1 MARRSTY
8 NNWPKAKQ
16 GEKLLGNFV
25 DAGIKIG
32 KAAAQGAKES
42 KRQSQ
47 RKTNQPT
54 TPPSKEAQACGGLVA
69 VFIFSCFLAFI
80 TKNWWL
86 ILIINLITIVVF
98 AIYYNLTKPKN
109 D

>member
-8 NNWPKAKQ
+8 NNWPKAKK
-16 GEKLLGNFV
+16 GEKLFGNFV
-25 DAGIKIG
+25 DAEIKIG

-54 TPPSKEAQACGGLVA
+54 TPPSKEAQACGGFVGFFILSCLVA
-69 VFIFSCFLAFI
+69 FMM
-80 TKNWWL
+80 KNWWM
-86 ILIINLITIVVF
+86 IPIITIIGAVICF
-98 AIYYNLTKPKN
+98 AFAALSKPKN